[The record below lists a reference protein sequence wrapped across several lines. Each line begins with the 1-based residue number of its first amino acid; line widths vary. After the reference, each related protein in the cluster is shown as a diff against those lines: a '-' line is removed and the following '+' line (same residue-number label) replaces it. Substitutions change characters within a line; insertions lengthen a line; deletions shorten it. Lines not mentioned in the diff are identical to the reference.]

1 MNKELHQ
8 TVMIRTKL
16 RIKFLKG
23 RSLSDDKVYNIR
35 RNECVNLLRK
45 TKRQYYS
52 NISMKNVQQKYEKT
66 VKKFLKSQLV
76 WERYL

>member
-8 TVMIRTKL
+8 TVKIRTKL

-23 RSLSDDKVYNIR
+23 RSLSDDKVYNMR

-76 WERYL
+76 WKRYV